1 MAWVRIPAVLEES
14 ESAQGVGGN
23 PSVRV
28 SSGGVSAMLC
38 SATEELAE
46 GLNGAPTANRGTN
59 SESRHQQRIEAP
71 TEELTEDLTGRLI
84 ETGRGPSR
92 GCHWGLD

>member
-59 SESRHQQRIEAP
+59 RGIDRGS
-71 TEELTEDLTGRLI
+71 DG
-84 ETGRGPSR
+84 ETDRNWTR
-92 GCHWGLD
+92 AQ

>member
-14 ESAQGVGGN
+14 ESA

-28 SSGGVSAMLC
+28 SSGGGVSAMLC

-71 TEELTEDLTGRLI
+71 TDELTEDLTGRLI